1 MANSAKLYR
10 VPGTDPARP
19 FFIDLL
25 VAGQVLAVHD
35 DHVKRVP
42 GVPVGAEE
50 VLWEAELGG
59 KIANCQAAAPSLVTD
74 ATALQVLL
82 ALQTEKAE
90 DFDGPE
96 E

>member
-10 VPGTDPARP
+10 APGTDPARP
-19 FFIDLL
+19 FFIDLP
-25 VAGQVLAVHD
+25 VIGEVLAVYD

-42 GVPVGAEE
+42 AVPLGAEE
-50 VLWEAELGG
+50 ALWDAELGG
-59 KIANCQAAAPSLVTD
+59 KLANCQAAAPMLVTD
-74 ATALQVLL
+74 AAALALLL

-96 E
+96 S